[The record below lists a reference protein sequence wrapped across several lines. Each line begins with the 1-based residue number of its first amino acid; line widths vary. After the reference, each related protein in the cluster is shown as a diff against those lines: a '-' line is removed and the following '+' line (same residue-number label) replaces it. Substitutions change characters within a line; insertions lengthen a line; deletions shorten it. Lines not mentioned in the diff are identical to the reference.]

1 MHAMTTVDAWLEGLA
16 DGPPNAEPLPPHQH
30 YCLGCGPDNPH
41 SFALAVYRDGET
53 VVAEHVFSAEQAGS
67 PGLAHGGAVAL
78 VCDDLIGFLLW
89 VVQTPAVTRNL
100 TVDYLRPVVLG
111 ERHRL
116 RGWLESRDGR
126 KLWLQCEGRGPDGTV
141 RFTARAL
148 FIQVGFEH
156 FLRNLPSDE
165 RQRAEEILAEQR
177 KTGQDASAW

>member
-1 MHAMTTVDAWLEGLA
+1 MTTVDAWIDGSIE
-16 DGPPNAEPLPPHQH
+16 GPPDAEPLPPHQP

-41 SFALAVYRDGET
+41 TFGLEVYRDGDT
-53 VVAEHVFSAEQAGS
+53 VVAEHVFAPQQAGS

-78 VCDDLIGFLLW
+78 VCDDVIGFLLW
-89 VVQTPAVTRNL
+89 VLQTPAVTRNL

-116 RGWLESRDGR
+116 RASLEQRDGR
-126 KLWLQCEGRGPDGTV
+126 KLWLRCEGRGPDGTV

-156 FLRNLPSDE
+156 FLKNLPADE
-165 RQRAEEILAEQR
+165 RERAEAILAEQR
-177 KTGQDASAW
+177 KTGEDARAW